1 MHQSVVLGQLLRLSR
16 VARLSWGLATLQ
28 YDRFVVSSP
37 IKNIDFRFG
46 RPFPFPFPRFRSR
59 VSVFSSCPFFRK
71 QVIDMV
77 AQECTSTSRPQRDR
91 QCSALC
97 PHYVRTTPVVFPHRF
112 RSISAIFPHCSC
124 GISALLLLRS
134 LSAPFP
140 RHLRSLSALF
150 PRSFRS
156 LSAPFPQPFRIVSA
170 VLGSFLQ
177 VLAID
182 HR

>member
-1 MHQSVVLGQLLRLSR
+1 MGSTPNLLSR
-16 VARLSWGLATLQ
+16 QLCYQCGHNAEHG
-28 YDRFVVSSP
+28 
-37 IKNIDFRFG
+37 
-46 RPFPFPFPRFRSR
+46 RSR
-59 VSVFSSCPFFRK
+59 CGRDVEVHSWATIQYGVFGQVNLPSSTWSGRQPARRPAS
-71 QVIDMV
+71 MV

-91 QCSALC
+91 PCSALC
-97 PHYVRTTPVVFPHRF
+97 PHYVRTTSVVFPHRF
-112 RSISAIFPHCSC
+112 RSISAIFPHCSR

-140 RHLRSLSALF
+140 RYLRSLSALF

-182 HR
+182 HRQ